1 MTKIPRI
8 TGNASIKYLIK
19 NDFVIATRKGSHI
32 TLRHDHI
39 SVTIPAGNNI
49 LKIGLLRG
57 VLNKAE
63 IHKEKFVNDYMNGL
77 VK

>member
-8 TGNASIKYLIK
+8 TGNALIKYLIQ
-19 NDFVIATRKGSHI
+19 NGFAISTRKGSHI
-32 TLRHDHI
+32 TLRNDHI
-39 SVTIPAGNNI
+39 SVTVPAGNNR
-49 LKIGLLRG
+49 LKIGLLLG

-63 IHKEKFVNDYMNGL
+63 IHKEKFVGDYAGGL